1 MDVFKRGIW
10 GENITINIELLKD
23 VNCEIKSISNY
34 YYCYLV

>member
-34 YYCYLV
+34 YYSYLV

>member
-34 YYCYLV
+34 CYLV